1 MDEIKFVDIGE
12 GITEGHIQ
20 KWLVADM
27 AEVKE
32 DQPVA
37 QVETDKAVVSI
48 PAPSSGKIRIMA
60 KEGTDVKVGD
70 VMAYVGSADE
80 LSKAG
85 TSAARNNTNAAG
97 AAGTQKAKP
106 AESMPNKP
114 AEPQPQ
120 KRVLA
125 PPSVRHLAESMG
137 IDISKVKGSGPGGR
151 ITEADV
157 KAYQGGKPQES
168 AAQPGAQIANA
179 QAGSTERV
187 PLTQTRKA
195 IAKNMELSWQIP
207 RASHM
212 DLIDAGAIYSV
223 VQKEKE
229 KSLKQL
235 NVKLSYLPFIIKAA
249 VEALKENPRFNA
261 SYDRDKQEVVIKRYY
276 NIGLA
281 AEAKDGLKVVVI
293 KDSDKKSIIE
303 IAKEI
308 DSLHKKVL
316 DQTISLAEMR
326 DTSFTITNVGSLG
339 GGFLAIPMINYPDV
353 AILGITLLRDMPV
366 VRDGAVVVGK
376 VLPFTVTFD
385 HRVVDGAEAV
395 KFGNAFKGYMED
407 PEFLDML

>member
-1 MDEIKFVDIGE
+1 MEEIKFVDIGE
-12 GITEGHIQ
+12 GITEGRIQ

-27 AEVKE
+27 ADVKE

-37 QVETDKAVVSI
+37 QVETDKAVVSM
-48 PAPSSGKIRIMA
+48 PAPASGKIKIMI
-60 KEGTDVKVGD
+60 KEGADVKVGD
-70 VMAYVGSADE
+70 VMAYVGSAGE
-80 LSKAG
+80 LNG
-85 TSAARNNTNAAG
+85 IAASGAKNNAG
-97 AAGTQKAKP
+97 AIETPKAKP
-106 AESMPNKP
+106 AEAKP
-114 AEPQPQ
+114 VEQAQSKPVEKQGQ
-120 KRVLA
+120 RRVLA
-125 PPSVRHLAESMG
+125 PPSVRHMAESMG
-137 IDISKVKGSGPGGR
+137 IDLSGVKGSGPGGR

-157 KAYQGGKPQES
+157 KAYAENK
-168 AAQPGAQIANA
+168 AAAPAALPAANA
-179 QAGSTERV
+179 NAANTERV
-187 PLTQTRKA
+187 PLSQTRKA

-212 DLIDAGAIYSV
+212 DLIDASAIYSV

-261 SYDRDKQEVVIKRYY
+261 SYDKDRQEVVLKKYY
-276 NIGLA
+276 NIGIA
-281 AEAKDGLKVVVI
+281 AEAKDGLKVVVV
-293 KDSDKKSIIE
+293 KDSDKKSILE

-316 DQTISLAEMR
+316 DQTISLQEMR

-353 AILGITLLRDMPV
+353 AILGITLVRDMPV
-366 VRDGAVVVGK
+366 VKDGAVVPGK
-376 VLPFTVTFD
+376 ILPFTITFD

>member
-27 AEVKE
+27 SDVKE

-48 PAPSSGKIRIMA
+48 PAPSSGKIKIMA

-70 VMAYVGSADE
+70 IMAYVGSDAE
-80 LSKAG
+80 LS
-85 TSAARNNTNAAG
+85 SAG
-97 AAGTQKAKP
+97 ASGIKSMADNATVQKAKP
-106 AESMPNKP
+106 AEPAQNKP
-114 AEPQPQ
+114 VEAQAQ
-120 KRVLA
+120 RRVLA
-125 PPSVRHLAESMG
+125 PPSVRHMAESMG
-137 IDISKVKGSGPGGR
+137 IDISKIKGSGPEGR

-157 KAYQGGKPQES
+157 KAYSGNIGQMHAHAEAPAS
-168 AAQPGAQIANA
+168 NA
-179 QAGSTERV
+179 YEGNTERI
-187 PLTQTRKA
+187 PLSQTRKA
-195 IAKNMELSWQIP
+195 IAKNMELSWQMP

-212 DLIDAGAIYSV
+212 DLIDASAIYSV

-261 SYDRDKQEVVIKRYY
+261 SYDKDKQEVVIKKYY

-281 AEAKDGLKVVVI
+281 AEAQDGLKVIVV
-293 KDSDKKSIIE
+293 KDSDKKSILE
-303 IAKEI
+303 IAREI
-308 DSLHKKVL
+308 DALHKKVL
-316 DQTISLAEMR
+316 DQTISLSEMR

-366 VRDGAVVVGK
+366 VKDGVVVAGK

>member
-1 MDEIKFVDIGE
+1 MEEIKFVDIGE
-12 GITEGHIQ
+12 GITEGRIQ

-27 AEVKE
+27 ADVKE

-37 QVETDKAVVSI
+37 QVETDKAVVSM
-48 PAPSSGKIRIMA
+48 PAPASGKIKIMI

-70 VMAYVGSADE
+70 VMAYVGSAGE
-80 LSKAG
+80 LNGIAAPGAKNNAG
-85 TSAARNNTNAAG
+85 TIETP
-97 AAGTQKAKP
+97 KAKP
-106 AESMPNKP
+106 AEAKP
-114 AEPQPQ
+114 VEQAQSEPVEKQGQ
-120 KRVLA
+120 RRVLA
-125 PPSVRHLAESMG
+125 PPSVRHMAESMG
-137 IDISKVKGSGPGGR
+137 IDLSGVKGSGPGGR

-157 KAYQGGKPQES
+157 KAYAENKAEAP
-168 AAQPGAQIANA
+168 AALHAANA
-179 QAGSTERV
+179 NAASTERV
-187 PLTQTRKA
+187 PLSQTRKA

-212 DLIDAGAIYSV
+212 DLIDASAIYSV

-261 SYDRDKQEVVIKRYY
+261 SYDKDRQEVVLKKYY
-276 NIGLA
+276 NIGIA

-293 KDSDKKSIIE
+293 KDSDKKSILE

-316 DQTISLAEMR
+316 DQTISLQEMR

-353 AILGITLLRDMPV
+353 AILGITLVRDMPV
-366 VRDGAVVVGK
+366 VKDGAVVPGK
-376 VLPFTVTFD
+376 ILPFTITFD

>member
-1 MDEIKFVDIGE
+1 MEEIKFVDIGE
-12 GITEGHIQ
+12 GITEGRIQ

-27 AEVKE
+27 ADVKE

-37 QVETDKAVVSI
+37 QVETDKAVVSMPS
-48 PAPSSGKIRIMA
+48 PASGKIKIMI
-60 KEGTDVKVGD
+60 KEGAGVKVGD
-70 VMAYVGSADE
+70 VMAYVGSAGE
-80 LSKAG
+80 LNSI
-85 TSAARNNTNAAG
+85 AASGAKNNTG
-97 AAGTQKAKP
+97 AIETPKAKP
-106 AESMPNKP
+106 AETKP
-114 AEPQPQ
+114 VEQAQSKPVDKQGQ
-120 KRVLA
+120 RRVLA
-125 PPSVRHLAESMG
+125 PPSVRHMAESMG
-137 IDISKVKGSGPGGR
+137 IDLSGVKGSGPGGR

-157 KAYQGGKPQES
+157 KAYAENKAAAPAGTS
-168 AAQPGAQIANA
+168 AANANA
-179 QAGSTERV
+179 GNTERV
-187 PLTQTRKA
+187 PLSQTRKA

-212 DLIDAGAIYSV
+212 DLIDASAIYSI

-249 VEALKENPRFNA
+249 VEALKENPRFNG
-261 SYDRDKQEVVIKRYY
+261 SYDKDRQEVVLKKYY
-276 NIGLA
+276 NIGIA
-281 AEAKDGLKVVVI
+281 AEAKDGLKVVVV
-293 KDSDKKSIIE
+293 KDSDKKSILE

-316 DQTISLAEMR
+316 DQTISLQEMR

-353 AILGITLLRDMPV
+353 AILGITLVRDMPV
-366 VRDGAVVVGK
+366 VKDGAVVPGK
-376 VLPFTVTFD
+376 ILPFTITFD

>member
-27 AEVKE
+27 SDVKE

-37 QVETDKAVVSI
+37 QVETDKAVVSM
-48 PAPSSGKIRIMA
+48 PAPSSGKIKIMA
-60 KEGTDVKVGD
+60 KEGADVKVGD
-70 VMAYVGSADE
+70 VMAYVGSAAE
-80 LSKAG
+80 LNNAG
-85 TSAARNNTNAAG
+85 TPAAKNNANADAG
-97 AAGTQKAKP
+97 AKKAKP
-106 AESMPNKP
+106 SGPMPNTT

-120 KRVLA
+120 RHVLA

-137 IDISKVKGSGPGGR
+137 IDISKIKGSGPDGR

-157 KAYQGGKPQES
+157 KAYSGNRTQES
-168 AAQPGAQIANA
+168 EPQPGGQTSNA

-187 PLTQTRKA
+187 PLSQTRKA
-195 IAKNMELSWQIP
+195 IAKNMELSWQMP

-212 DLIDAGAIYSV
+212 DLIDASAIYSV

-261 SYDRDKQEVVIKRYY
+261 SYDRDKQEVVIKKYY

-281 AEAKDGLKVVVI
+281 AEAKDGLKVMVI

-316 DQTISLAEMR
+316 DQTISLAEMK

-366 VRDGAVVVGK
+366 VKDGEVVAGK

>member
-1 MDEIKFVDIGE
+1 MNEIKFVDIGE

-20 KWLVADM
+20 KWLVTDM
-27 AEVKE
+27 ADVKE

-48 PAPSSGKIRIMA
+48 PAPSSGKIKIMA
-60 KEGTDVKVGD
+60 REGTDVKVGD
-70 VMAYVGSADE
+70 TMAYVGSAAE
-80 LSKAG
+80 LNAVG
-85 TSAARNNTNAAG
+85 TSEIKNNANTAVAQ
-97 AAGTQKAKP
+97 TAKP
-106 AESMPNKP
+106 TESMQSKP
-114 AEPQPQ
+114 VEAQEQ

-125 PPSVRHLAESMG
+125 PPSVRRMAESMG
-137 IDISKVKGSGPGGR
+137 IDISRVKGSGPEGR

-157 KAYQGGKPQES
+157 KAYAGNKTQAPSHAEI
-168 AAQPGAQIANA
+168 PVANA
-179 QAGSTERV
+179 QEGNTERV
-187 PLTQTRKA
+187 PLSQTRKA
-195 IAKNMELSWQIP
+195 IAKNMELSWQMP

-212 DLIDAGAIYSV
+212 DLIDASSIYSV

-261 SYDRDKQEVVIKRYY
+261 SYDRDKQEVVIKKYY
-276 NIGLA
+276 NIGIA
-281 AEAKDGLKVVVI
+281 AEAQDGLKVVVI
-293 KDSDKKSIIE
+293 KDSDKKSILE

-353 AILGITLLRDMPV
+353 AILGVTLLRDMPV
-366 VRDGAVVVGK
+366 VKDGAVVAGK
-376 VLPFTVTFD
+376 VLPFTITFD